1 MSLVYSVGRVLVW
14 WLFFLL
20 IRREVKG
27 EENVPPQGPLIIV
40 SNHLNNADPP
50 IVGISFRRKIIFM
63 AKEELFRSRL
73 VAFFLRQFGSFP
85 VNRQRFDREALRQAQ
100 NVLNDGRA
108 LAMFPEGRR
117 SLKNQLER
125 PLPGSAL
132 IAYRSGAPVIPV
144 GISGTEQVRGISWV
158 FRRPRMTVNIGH
170 PFYLTPS
177 DGKLNRKELAE
188 LADSIMLEI
197 AKLLPPEY
205 RGKYQI

>member
-1 MSLVYSVGRVLVW
+1 MSLVYSAGRVLAW

-20 IRREVKG
+20 TRREVKG
-27 EENVPPQGPLIIV
+27 EENVPPRGPLIIV
-40 SNHLNNADPP
+40 SNHLHNADPP

-73 VAFFLRQFGSFP
+73 VAFFLHRFGAFP
-85 VNRQRFDREALRQAQ
+85 VNRQRFGREALRQAQ
-100 NVLNDGRA
+100 NVLDDGQV

-144 GISGTEQVRGISWV
+144 GISGTEQIRGISWV
-158 FRRPRMTVNIGH
+158 FRRPRMTVNIGR